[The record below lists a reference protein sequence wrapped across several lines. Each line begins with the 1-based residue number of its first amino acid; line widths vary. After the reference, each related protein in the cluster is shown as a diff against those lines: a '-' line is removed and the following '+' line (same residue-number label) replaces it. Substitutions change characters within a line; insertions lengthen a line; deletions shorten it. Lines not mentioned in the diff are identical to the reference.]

1 MKIVYYTDCVLENND
16 GPAVNEQ
23 EFLLQ
28 LKGKYADNFLFVTSV
43 RNKTFCQNNDIK
55 SVYFFEDMKLS
66 SIIQK
71 IQYLKIARK
80 LSKECFDIMVCRF
93 VGIPLIP
100 FMVKLM
106 NKKRK
111 VAIKTAALWYVDDIK
126 SNSFLDKIY
135 RKLRNNIYYYMYQ
148 KAAVIDTALPYAKEH
163 IAKEL
168 NIDKR
173 KIFLVENGINTD
185 KFSPQNKLLLK
196 EVENFWPILGFMGS
210 LPSSR
215 GCRQILEVSR
225 RIIKNYPNLGVI
237 ILGQDDSINTIVS
250 NLIELGV
257 RVVFPGKVPYS
268 DIEKYVKSMTI
279 GFSFYEEETVGIH
292 GNASQKVR
300 QYLSCGKPVFSIYHN
315 HEFIAE
321 NDLGAIFD
329 SKEDYDIMAE
339 KTMKWVQR
347 LKKNSSE
354 IENRLR
360 SYALKHFSVQSTF
373 VQRLEIYKNILE
385 NHDTI

>member
-1 MKIVYYTDCVLENND
+1 MKIAYYTDCVLENND

-28 LKGKYADNFLFVTSV
+28 LKGKYGDNFLFVTSLK
-43 RNKTFCQNNDIK
+43 NKTFCQKNHIN
-55 SVYFFEDMKLS
+55 SVCFFEDLKLS
-66 SIIQK
+66 STIQK
-71 IQYLKIARK
+71 IKYIKIAIE
-80 LSKECFDIMVCRF
+80 LSKENFDIMVCRF

-100 FMVKLM
+100 FLVKLM
-106 NKKRK
+106 NKKK
-111 VAIKTAALWYVDDIK
+111 KIAIKTAALWYVDDTK
-126 SNSFLDKIY
+126 SSRFLDKFY
-135 RKLRNNIYYYMYQ
+135 RKLRDSIYHYMYQ

-185 KFSPQNKLLLK
+185 KFSLKNKLLLK
-196 EVENFWPILGFMGS
+196 EIENCWPILGFMGS

-237 ILGQDDSINTIVS
+237 ILGQDDPINTIVS

-268 DIEKYVKSMTI
+268 NIEQYVKSMTI

-315 HEFIAE
+315 HDFIE
-321 NDLGAIFD
+321 KNDLGTIFY
-329 SKEDYDIMAE
+329 SKDYDIMAE
-339 KTMKWVQR
+339 ETIKWVQR
-347 LKKNSSE
+347 VEKNPSE

-360 SYALKHFSVQSTF
+360 NYALEYFSVQSTF
-373 VQRLEIYKNILE
+373 IQRLEIYKNILE
-385 NHDTI
+385 KS